1 MLAALEALQKQAA
14 IARVLRPTLGEE
26 NPDARA
32 QRRLLRA
39 RLREAHATMAQHR
52 AECAAIV
59 RIAYGLGL
67 PIPDITPEVLQH
79 LVGDERGPARREQ
92 VTTSARRD
100 AKRRPQR

>member
-1 MLAALEALQKQAA
+1 MLAALDALQKQAA
-14 IARVLRPTLGEE
+14 IAREMRLTLGEGI
-26 NPDARA
+26 PDARA

-39 RLREAHATMAQHR
+39 RLRDAHAIMAQHR

-59 RIAYGLGL
+59 RVAYGLGL

-79 LVGDERGPARREQ
+79 LVGDDRGPARCEQ

-100 AKRRPQR
+100 TKRRPQR